1 MAPPLPTRPPR
12 HHFRFPSDPH
22 RPRPRP
28 PASYWLLL
36 AATPSLADRPGLL
49 LVGRVVLRATSCPGR
64 CGRMLLR
71 GARGLP
77 LVGTGSCRGMLR
89 ERVPHP
95 HPSNV
100 SGLRELSDTPA
111 KAGGT
116 SDTPGSDG
124 GTDTPKGEVGVP
136 PAAPSIPPPP
146 THCCGTGCPSCVW
159 VGYVEELLERYRD
172 GGARA
177 LAAIEEHVEDENIKM
192 ILRMEI
198 KLRTEKK

>member
-1 MAPPLPTRPPR
+1 
-12 HHFRFPSDPH
+12 
-22 RPRPRP
+22 
-28 PASYWLLL
+28 
-36 AATPSLADRPGLL
+36 
-49 LVGRVVLRATSCPGR
+49 
-64 CGRMLLR
+64 MLLR
-71 GARGLP
+71 GARGLVGARRGEP

-89 ERVPHP
+89 EGVPHP
-95 HPSNV
+95 HPSNI

-136 PAAPSIPPPP
+136 PAAPPIPPPP